1 MPLGFV
7 QPEMG
12 EHPVVNHAQSF
23 QQTKT
28 VVFFLYCFLLFSLPP
43 IIFSLHPFNL
53 SLHPPTFLYL
63 PHSDPTGVRSSSLL
77 FRYRHPFGLYERTLQ
92 PTHTAY
98 PPTHPTHLPPTSE
111 LDLVWPPV
119 VFGRR
124 PPGEPSPALV
134 SSVARKAHLDHQAT
148 ARIRA
153 AQARGEAMVDAAL
166 QLKPQAPA
174 QAGDPVESDTQMDKG
189 FTPAILLQSQTPR
202 DECLLEVVLGGHTRC
217 DTLDETEAYVASSIE
232 RILAGSE

>member
-98 PPTHPTHLPPTSE
+98 PPTPPPPHPPPPANWTLCGLPWCSGEDLQENHPPHWYHL
-111 LDLVWPPV
+111 LHA
-119 VFGRR
+119 RR
-124 PPGEPSPALV
+124 TWTTKQLREYEQHKQE
-134 SSVARKAHLDHQAT
+134 ARRWL
-148 ARIRA
+148 
-153 AQARGEAMVDAAL
+153 
-166 QLKPQAPA
+166 
-174 QAGDPVESDTQMDKG
+174 
-189 FTPAILLQSQTPR
+189 
-202 DECLLEVVLGGHTRC
+202 TRRC
-217 DTLDETEAYVASSIE
+217 N
-232 RILAGSE
+232 